1 MAFCAK
7 KSLITFPHHTIV
19 IPRCIRNFSRNK
31 FSFCLTALKNSKCYL
46 ASSGSTIYHCIHKTV
61 PHLRT
66 FDHVTILHQL
76 ICSSQIFFSTI
87 FSKLIRN
94 LFSHGTKGKILSYLD
109 SFSRVIFEFDPM
121 IFLQTF
127 FSQCKQ

>member
-1 MAFCAK
+1 MRKK
-7 KSLITFPHHTIV
+7 KSDYISASYDCYSKMHTQLFEKQIFNL
-19 IPRCIRNFSRNK
+19 PY
-31 FSFCLTALKNSKCYL
+31 SFEEVYL
-46 ASSGSTIYHCIHKTV
+46 ASSGSTTV
-61 PHLRT
+61 STKLCHNQERLTMSR
-66 FDHVTILHQL
+66 FFINSFVLSRFFI
-76 ICSSQIFFSTI
+76 FSTI